1 ETLRQVMIRKPAK
14 EPHIE
19 SVAAC
24 PKSWHD
30 FPVLVARK
38 GGAELIPTEKLPG
51 GVNRS
56 QPQHVRFPVWLWIFL
71 RQGCPWTNPCIIAR
85 ADFVQDPLSYGRFIQ
100 PVTRVFIQRQLVTQ
114 RDLALVAQALD
125 AFCLLLRPRQCGK
138 QQPGEDRNDRDDDEQ
153 FDQRECRADWSVGL
167 HNSPGRLAGGS

>member
-56 QPQHVRFPVWLWIFL
+56 QPQHVRSLVWLWIFL

-85 ADFVQDPLSYGRFIQ
+85 ADFVQDPLGYGRFIQ
-100 PVTRVFIQRQLVTQ
+100 PVTRVFIQRQLVAQ
-114 RDLALVAQALD
+114 RYLPLVAQALD
-125 AFCLLLRPRQCGK
+125 ASGLVLRPRQRGQK
-138 QQPGEDRNDRDDDEQ
+138 QRREDCNHRDDNEQ
-153 FDQRECRADWSVGL
+153 FDQREAIGVIYTGNAEIS
-167 HNSPGRLAGGS
+167 

>member
-1 ETLRQVMIRKPAK
+1 MIRKAAK
-14 EPHIE
+14 EPSIE
-19 SVAAC
+19 GVAAR
-24 PKSWHD
+24 PKSRHD

-38 GGAELIPTEKLPG
+38 GNADLIPGGELPG
-51 GVNRS
+51 GVNGSKTGPAQVALARIFSS
-56 QPQHVRFPVWLWIFL
+56 QR
-71 RQGCPWTNPCIIAR
+71 CPWTDPCVIAR
-85 ADFVQDPLSYGRFIQ
+85 ADVVQDPFSYGGFIQ
-100 PVTRVFIQRQLVTQ
+100 TATWVFIQRQLVTQ

-125 AFCLLLRPRQCGK
+125 AFGLLLRPRQRGK